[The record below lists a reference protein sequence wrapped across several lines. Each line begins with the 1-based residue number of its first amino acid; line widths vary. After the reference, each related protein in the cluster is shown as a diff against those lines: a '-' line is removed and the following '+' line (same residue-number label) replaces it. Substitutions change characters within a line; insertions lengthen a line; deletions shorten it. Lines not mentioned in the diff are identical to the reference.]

1 MDLTLILTRKNLN
14 KSGGRACGRAN
25 AYGLGR
31 QAASKSRDGSVV
43 IKP

>member
-1 MDLTLILTRKNLN
+1 MDLTLILTRKNIK
-14 KSGGRACGRAN
+14 KSGGRAN
-25 AYGLGR
+25 VYGLGR